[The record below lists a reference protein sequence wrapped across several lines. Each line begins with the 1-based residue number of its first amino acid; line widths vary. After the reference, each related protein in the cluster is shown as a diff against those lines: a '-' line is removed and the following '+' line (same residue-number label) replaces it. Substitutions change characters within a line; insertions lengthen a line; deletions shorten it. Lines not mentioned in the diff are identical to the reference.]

1 MLFKAVVTKESDK
14 GANIARAQ
22 LHKLRTDFVDRVLTH
37 YLDLHLKD

>member
-1 MLFKAVVTKESDK
+1 MLFKAVVTKES
-14 GANIARAQ
+14 GANVARAQ